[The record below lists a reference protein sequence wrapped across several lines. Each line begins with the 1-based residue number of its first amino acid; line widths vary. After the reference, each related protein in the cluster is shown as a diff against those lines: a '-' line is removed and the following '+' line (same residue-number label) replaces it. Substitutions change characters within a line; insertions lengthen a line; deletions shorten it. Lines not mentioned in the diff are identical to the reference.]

1 VNVRQK
7 PENVYVFDVGRI
19 VKQSLTKKSRTD
31 LGRSMVGMCTL
42 TGWQGTTLNPDMA
55 DPDKLVIATTQFGK
69 ILAQDDPDAL
79 YAELIR
85 LSAVTMG
92 WAQGIER
99 RAKRDRKR
107 LAQAA
112 KKARRKAK
120 RSAENA
126 EKNKKKSDDQS

>member
-1 VNVRQK
+1 VIVPQK

-42 TGWQGTTLNPDMA
+42 TGWQGTTLNPDMS
-55 DPDKLVIATTQFGK
+55 DPDKLVIATSQFGK
-69 ILAQDDPDAL
+69 ILAQDDPDEL

-112 KKARRKAK
+112 KKARKKAK
-120 RSAENA
+120 RSAKNA
-126 EKNKKKSDDQS
+126 EKNKKKSDES